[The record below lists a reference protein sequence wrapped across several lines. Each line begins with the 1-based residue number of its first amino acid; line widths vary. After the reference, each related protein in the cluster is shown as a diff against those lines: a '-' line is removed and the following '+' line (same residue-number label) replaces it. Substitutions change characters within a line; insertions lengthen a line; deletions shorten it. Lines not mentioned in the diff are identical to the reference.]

1 MSDKI
6 LDDILEG
13 EKFPFANR
21 YLLFSSYGKD
31 GYGGFKDL
39 KFSTNILEDIKER
52 LPALI
57 SQVIAGEGWFHI
69 VDMKTNKIIFD
80 SEGLEYD
87 VEGFISQMIINIF
100 KKMEDL

>member
-1 MSDKI
+1 MSDKK

-13 EKFPFANR
+13 EKFPSANR
-21 YLLFSSYGKD
+21 YLLFSSYGKN

-57 SQVIAGEGWFHI
+57 SRVIAGDGWFHI
-69 VDMKTNKIIFD
+69 VDIKTNQIIFD
-80 SEGLEYD
+80 SEKLEDD
-87 VEGFISQMIINIF
+87 VEGFISELIIDIF

>member
-1 MSDKI
+1 MSDKK

-13 EKFPFANR
+13 KNFHFANR
-21 YLLFSSYGKD
+21 YLLFSSYGKN

-39 KFSTNILEDIKER
+39 KFSTNILEDIKGR

-57 SQVIAGEGWFHI
+57 SQVIAGDGWFHI
-69 VDMKTNKIIFD
+69 VDIKTNKIIFD
-80 SEGLEYD
+80 SEGLED
-87 VEGFISQMIINIF
+87 NVEGFMSQLIIDIF